1 MPALL
6 RGKTSKHHSDFYYLY
21 CLHAFATKKGK
32 SHKKYVKMNIFVTL
46 GCLLNLIKYQN
57 LMNIKNFKKGQ
68 FILYAD
74 LEFLIERIN
83 GCKNNPVI
91 HNKRR

>member
-1 MPALL
+1 
-6 RGKTSKHHSDFYYLY
+6 
-21 CLHAFATKKGK
+21 
-32 SHKKYVKMNIFVTL
+32 MNIFVTL
-46 GCLLNLIKYQN
+46 GGLLNLLKYQN

>member
-1 MPALL
+1 
-6 RGKTSKHHSDFYYLY
+6 
-21 CLHAFATKKGK
+21 
-32 SHKKYVKMNIFVTL
+32 MNIFVTL
-46 GCLLNLIKYQN
+46 GCLLNLLKYQN